1 MKSVRAVIFSAII
14 GQFLF
19 PICAEHGAY
28 AGQLAHKTTIFEEK
42 SEDSSELITAPKDAD
57 LDVIGA
63 EVESEGTRW
72 FPVKYEGKSGFVRSR
87 NVILTDGDV
96 GFIRDDRERDRL
108 LGSNLTWHLQTSP
121 VGLVESRYNAQISRF
136 FGSSFA
142 IGLKATIIHD
152 APQSVFGSDDGV
164 EAGAQAAFYYPLGK
178 AKIVLKPGLYYANFK
193 RGNYLDDA
201 ASYTLQSGTIDRDEV
216 HGPMVEGLGGLLF
229 WINSKAS
236 LEFLGGFQSYKMVFY
251 TYSTS
256 DGSRVEKLPAKLQ
269 VNPVVEFNIGIAI

>member
-1 MKSVRAVIFSAII
+1 MQSARTAIFGLILCS
-14 GQFLF
+14 
-19 PICAEHGAY
+19 ICHERNAH
-28 AGQLAHKTTIFEEK
+28 AGQLAHKTIIFADK

-57 LDVIGA
+57 LDVTGV

-72 FPVKYEGKSGFVRSR
+72 FPVKYDGKSGFVRSR

-96 GFIRDDRERDRL
+96 GFVRDDRERDRL

-142 IGLKATIIHD
+142 VGLKVTIIHD
-152 APQSVFGSDDGV
+152 ATQSVFGSDDGV

-178 AKIVLKPGLYYANFK
+178 AKIVVKPGLYFANFK

-201 ASYTLQSGTIDRDEV
+201 TNYTLQSGTIDRDEV
-216 HGPMVEGLGGLLF
+216 HGPMIEGLGGLLF
-229 WINSKAS
+229 WINSKTS
-236 LEFLGGFQSYKMVFY
+236 LEFVGGLQSYKMVFY

-256 DGSRVEKLPAKLQ
+256 NGSRVERLPAKLQ
-269 VNPVVEFNIGIAI
+269 VDPVVEFNIGIAI